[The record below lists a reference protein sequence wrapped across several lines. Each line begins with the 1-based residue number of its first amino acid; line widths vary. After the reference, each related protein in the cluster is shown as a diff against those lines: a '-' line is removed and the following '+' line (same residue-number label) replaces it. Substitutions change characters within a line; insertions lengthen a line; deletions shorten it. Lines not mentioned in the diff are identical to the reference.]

1 MNINQIR
8 NKLSSLQPKQKG
20 EKKEK
25 IDMSLYVWKPKT
37 EGKHQIRFVPSPND
51 FKENEINPFKEV
63 FLHYGIGRFPIY
75 ALTNWDEKDPIVE
88 FASKLKTGDFD
99 KDSWKL
105 AGKLEPKL
113 RVFAPII
120 VRGEED
126 KGVRLWEI
134 NKENYQMLLS
144 IAEDED
150 YGDYTDVAEGR
161 DFTVTATPAELNGT
175 KYLKCTFQIKPKPS
189 PLSTDAKL
197 VKKWLA
203 EQPNI
208 LDLQLSYKKTFEE
221 LKTILYKYINPEAE
235 VEESPNTV
243 VSETEDDEE
252 ETDLPWKDEKKEEKK
267 PSVSKTT
274 PKSKAD
280 KFDALFD
287 EEK

>member
-8 NKLSSLQPKQKG
+8 NKLNSLQPKQKG

-25 IDMSLYVWKPKT
+25 VDMSLYIWKPKT

-63 FLHYGIGRFPIY
+63 FLHYGISRFPIY
-75 ALTNWDEKDPIVE
+75 ALTNWGEKDPIIE
-88 FASKLKTGDFD
+88 FSKKLKEGDFD

-134 NKENYQMLLS
+134 NKENYQALLA
-144 IAEDED
+144 IADDED
-150 YGDYTDVAEGR
+150 YGDYTDINDGR

-175 KYLKCTFQIKPKPS
+175 KYLKCTFQIKPKPT

-203 EQPNI
+203 EQPDI
-208 LDLQLSYKKTFEE
+208 LELQLPYKKDFDT
-221 LKTILYKYINPEAE
+221 LKDILQKYINPEITESEPNAVM
-235 VEESPNTV
+235 VEKD
-243 VSETEDDEE
+243 EDED
-252 ETDLPWKDEKKEEKK
+252 DLPWKDEKKEEVVKK
-267 PSVSKTT
+267 PYAAKTSK
-274 PKSKAD
+274 PASKAD
-280 KFDALFD
+280 KFDALF
-287 EEK
+287 EEDK